1 MPLAKDRYL
10 GMRLSSNSSLM
21 KTRLT
26 NSLMF
31 FGFFM
36 PSCKH
41 TGVSSSACWSI
52 MCRRV
57 AELVYRC

>member
-41 TGVSSSACWSI
+41 TGVSTSA
-52 MCRRV
+52 
-57 AELVYRC
+57 